1 MDEDPAF
8 YKKFSEML
16 KDTISAYE
24 HHRLTEAQYL
34 AKVKEIMDS
43 VLSHIDNDIPPELQ
57 HKDVAK
63 AFYGLTEVNLK
74 DKILDALTRKQIS
87 AETALTI
94 DDIIHRLAFDN
105 GNPIIDW
112 QDKSN
117 IIGKLQIEIDDYLID
132 EVRDKYHV
140 NLAFD
145 EMDTLAERCIE
156 VAKIRYK

>member
-1 MDEDPAF
+1 
-8 YKKFSEML
+8 ML
-16 KDTISAYE
+16 
-24 HHRLTEAQYL
+24 QFG
-34 AKVKEIMDS
+34 
-43 VLSHIDNDIPPELQ
+43 P
-57 HKDVAK
+57 
-63 AFYGLTEVNLK
+63 
-74 DKILDALTRKQIS
+74 
-87 AETALTI
+87 AETELTI

-145 EMDTLAERCIE
+145 EMDTRAERCIE
-156 VAKIRYK
+156 VGKIRYK